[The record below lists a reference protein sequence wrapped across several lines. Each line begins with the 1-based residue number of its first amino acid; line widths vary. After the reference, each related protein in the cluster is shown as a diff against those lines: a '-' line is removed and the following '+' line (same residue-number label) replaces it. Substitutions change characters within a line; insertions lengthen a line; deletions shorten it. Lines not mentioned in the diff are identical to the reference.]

1 MFMYTDLNIIIPCK
15 NEGKNL
21 EFIIPK
27 LLNYTDDIT
36 VVDGN
41 SNDGTKEI
49 SEKLKVKYVIDNNLG
64 KGDAQRVGAA
74 LSKKKYLIFFD
85 ADGSHEETDIP
96 KLYDKVKEN
105 DIDLV
110 ICSRKTGGSYDLIS
124 NTSWIGFIRA
134 MGTDFLSILLNKLF
148 NTKISDVLYSLKA
161 IEKEKFE
168 ELETKENHFGIE
180 LDIILRG
187 IKKKYNIFE
196 LPSREKKRVFGES
209 KLNTI
214 VGIYFIYQIIKF
226 KLLSR

>member
-1 MFMYTDLNIIIPCK
+1 MYNDLNIIIPCK

-27 LLNYTDDIT
+27 LLKYCTDIT

-41 SNDGTKEI
+41 SNDNTKNV
-49 SEKLKVKYVIDNNLG
+49 SEKFKVKYVKDNNLG

-74 LSKKKYLIFFD
+74 LSSKKFLIFFD

-96 KLYDKVKEN
+96 KLYEKINEK

-124 NTSWIGFIRA
+124 NISWKGFIRA
-134 MGTDFLSILLNKLF
+134 MGTVFLSLLINKLF

-161 IEKEKFE
+161 IEKK
-168 ELETKENHFGIE
+168 I
-180 LDIILRG
+180 
-187 IKKKYNIFE
+187 
-196 LPSREKKRVFGES
+196 
-209 KLNTI
+209 
-214 VGIYFIYQIIKF
+214 
-226 KLLSR
+226 

>member
-49 SEKLKVKYVIDNNLG
+49 SEKLKVKYVADNNLG

-74 LSKKKYLIFFD
+74 LSKKKYIIFFD

-96 KLYDKVKEN
+96 KLYDKVKEDN
-105 DIDLV
+105 IDLV

-161 IEKEKFE
+161 IEKKKFE

-180 LDIILRG
+180 LDIILRS

-226 KLLSR
+226 KLLGR

>member
-49 SEKLKVKYVIDNNLG
+49 SEKLKVKYVTDNNLG

-74 LSKKKYLIFFD
+74 LSKKKYIIFFD

-96 KLYDKVKEN
+96 KLYDKVKEDN
-105 DIDLV
+105 IDLV

-124 NTSWIGFIRA
+124 NTSWMGFIRA
-134 MGTDFLSILLNKLF
+134 LGTDFLSILLNKLF

-161 IEKEKFE
+161 IEKKKFD

-209 KLNTI
+209 KLSTI

-226 KLLSR
+226 KLFNR

>member
-1 MFMYTDLNIIIPCK
+1 MFLYTDLNIIIPCK

-27 LLNYTDDIT
+27 LLNYTSDIT

-49 SEKLKVKYVIDNNLG
+49 SEKFKVKYVTDNNLG

-74 LSKKKYLIFFD
+74 LSKKKYIIFFD

-96 KLYDKVKEN
+96 KLYEKVKEDN
-105 DIDLV
+105 IDLV

-124 NTSWIGFIRA
+124 NTSWMGFIRA
-134 MGTDFLSILLNKLF
+134 LGTDFLSILLNKLF

-161 IEKEKFE
+161 IEKKKFE
-168 ELETKENHFGIE
+168 
-180 LDIILRG
+180 
-187 IKKKYNIFE
+187 
-196 LPSREKKRVFGES
+196 
-209 KLNTI
+209 
-214 VGIYFIYQIIKF
+214 
-226 KLLSR
+226 